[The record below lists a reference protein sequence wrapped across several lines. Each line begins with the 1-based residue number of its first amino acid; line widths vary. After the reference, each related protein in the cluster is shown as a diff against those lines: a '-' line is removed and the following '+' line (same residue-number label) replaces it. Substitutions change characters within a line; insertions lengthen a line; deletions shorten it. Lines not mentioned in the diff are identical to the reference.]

1 MGDTVDLPEILAE
14 HRTDDAAKLLH
25 RYYTEKTTTGSIRT
39 GAHFDTWAGRGDARD
54 VVNTVTADDLLA
66 LSLLSVEVKG
76 PAVIGLLETHAADI
90 TRLLEQI
97 PADLDM
103 AAVRPEDYAG
113 MYGKDSA
120 AWRLWEVIR
129 GYKGGQWRMGPTK
142 TSKLLARKRRRLI
155 PIWDSV
161 VARSAGLNSSLT
173 YWEEWH
179 RLLTADDGALAGRL
193 ERIRAA
199 ADLSVEVSALRVM
212 DVVLWM
218 DGKQRGYRSAADD
231 D

>member
-39 GAHFDTWAGRGDARD
+39 GAHFDTWAGGGDARD

-120 AWRLWEVIR
+120 AH
-129 GYKGGQWRMGPTK
+129 GSCG
-142 TSKLLARKRRRLI
+142 
-155 PIWDSV
+155 
-161 VARSAGLNSSLT
+161 RSSAAT
-173 YWEEWH
+173 
-179 RLLTADDGALAGRL
+179 
-193 ERIRAA
+193 RAA
-199 ADLSVEVSALRVM
+199 SGGWVPPRPASSWPGSA
-212 DVVLWM
+212 
-218 DGKQRGYRSAADD
+218 RG
-231 D
+231 